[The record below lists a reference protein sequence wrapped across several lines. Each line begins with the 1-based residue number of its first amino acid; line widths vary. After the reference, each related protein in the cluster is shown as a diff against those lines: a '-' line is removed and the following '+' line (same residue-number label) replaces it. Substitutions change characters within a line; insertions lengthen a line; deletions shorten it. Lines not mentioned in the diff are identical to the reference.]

1 MANVSQV
8 KSKLFKAVSAD
19 PNGICTAQTTSGA
32 ADLTL
37 NGAQVTDDV
46 ASDGSNMATTVTITS
61 AGSDE
66 SGDAFEVVG
75 TDSNGDAQ
83 TESSITGPGTSATVT
98 TTAAFLTVTTVSVDG
113 ALTGNV
119 TVGFTATSTTTGVLF
134 AGRTRVRGLQGL
146 SAATAGNLLFKNT
159 SVTGTTLFTVPTS
172 TSTTDLIEPYIPD
185 NAVLFD
191 AGAYV
196 SFSAGLA
203 AGVTVFYDG

>member
-19 PNGICTAQTTSGA
+19 PNGICAAQTTSGA
-32 ADLTL
+32 ADLSL
-37 NGAQVTDDV
+37 DGAQVTSGV
-46 ASDGSNMATTVTITS
+46 AADGSNMASTVTITS

-66 SGDAFEVVG
+66 SGDTFEVVG

-119 TVGFTATSTTTGVLF
+119 TVGFTATSTTTGILF
-134 AGRTRVRGLQGL
+134 AGRTRVRGIHGV
-146 SAATAGNLLFKNT
+146 SNSSTAGALIVRNT
-159 SVTGTTLFTVPTS
+159 SQSGTKVMEIDAPAAAGTV
-172 TSTTDLIEPYIPD
+172 EPFIPD
-185 NAVLFD
+185 NGVLCT

-196 SFSAGLA
+196 DISSGYDSA
-203 AGVTVFYDG
+203 TMFYDG

>member
-1 MANVSQV
+1 MANVSDV

-19 PNGICTAQTTSGA
+19 PNGICAAQTTSGA

-46 ASDGSNMATTVTITS
+46 AADGSNMATTVTITS

-75 TDSNGDAQ
+75 TDANGDAQ

-98 TTAAFLTVTTVSVDG
+98 TSAAFLTVTGVSVDG

-134 AGRTRVRGLQGL
+134 AGRTRVRGMHGV
-146 SAATAGNLLFKNT
+146 SDSGTAGALILRNT
-159 SVTGTTLFTVPTS
+159 SQSGTKVMEIDAPAAAGTV
-172 TSTTDLIEPYIPD
+172 EPFIPD
-185 NAVLFD
+185 NGVLCS

-196 SFSAGLA
+196 DISTGYDS
-203 AGVTVFYDG
+203 VTMFYDG